1 MNYQE
6 KKSFSQG
13 AIIKPILTVLK
24 EADSI
29 IKDGMSIEQNCL
41 KTRWL
46 GVNRLLNGGF
56 RFGNNYF
63 LAGAS
68 GHGKSFFLNMILQDF
83 FDPALNQLYVKPF
96 RVLHFGFEMSAADE
110 MLRRMSSACDIS
122 YQDLLGAFTKLTPQQ
137 YDFVKSKLKQL
148 KDMPLFF
155 VENPTTRYK
164 MYDTIS
170 KFKTKFPD
178 DNLVVSIDH
187 TLLVQSEPG
196 ENEIETLA
204 GIGKLFI
211 EIRKE
216 FNTMNLLLG
225 QLNDK
230 IESEKRLD
238 PSNPSLHYPTKTDI
252 HGSKQLYHAAD
263 VVMVVHQPSL
273 LHLEYY
279 GKKNIPTKDLVAL
292 HFLKNRKGTQGLTL
306 LKNNLSNGK
315 FDEYNYDPAEAR
327 YGFNG

>member
-1 MNYQE
+1 MSYQE
-6 KKSFSQG
+6 KRLSSG
-13 AIIKPILTVLK
+13 GSHIKPILTVLK
-24 EADSI
+24 ETADL
-29 IKDGMSIEQNCL
+29 IKEGMSNEQNCL
-41 KTRWL
+41 KSRWG
-46 GVNRLLNGGF
+46 GVNKLLNGGF

-83 FDPALNQLYVKPF
+83 FNDDLNKEFVKPF
-96 RVLHFGFEMSAADE
+96 KVLHFGFEMSAADE
-110 MLRRMSSACDIS
+110 MLRRMSADCDIS
-122 YQDLLGAFTKLTPQQ
+122 YADLMGAERKLTKTQ
-137 YDFVKSKLKQL
+137 YNFVRDKLRKLKE
-148 KDMPLFF
+148 MPIFF
-155 VENPTTRYK
+155 IENPTTRYR
-164 MYDTIS
+164 MYETIK
-170 KFKTKFPD
+170 KFKAKFPD
-178 DNLVVSIDH
+178 DNLIVSIDH

-196 ENEIETLA
+196 ENEIETMA

-216 FNTMNLLLG
+216 FNTMNILLG

-252 HGSKQLYHAAD
+252 HGSKQIFHAAD
-263 VVMVVHQPSL
+263 VVMVIHQPIL

-279 GKKNIPTKDLVAL
+279 GKDNIHTKDLVAV

-306 LKNNLSNGK
+306 LTNDLSKGK
-315 FDEYNYDPAEAR
+315 FETRNYKPQANGYN
-327 YGFNG
+327 FNG